1 MLITMDKWRTP
12 TKMAPTLEAV
22 GLTKRFGQFT
32 AVSDLSLR
40 LEGTKCVGF
49 LGPNGAGKTT
59 TMKIFTGLISA
70 SRGSVM
76 VNGVDVSK
84 DKKSALASCSA
95 LIETP
100 EMYPSLTA
108 KEALMMLSEIRG
120 VPREERSKQ
129 IDEAIARVKM
139 QEWENKKVGSF
150 SKGMKQRVNV
160 ASTLL
165 GDPDVIILDEPTI
178 GLDPRGMSEVRDIVK
193 SLGSR
198 LVFMSSH
205 LLAEVTE
212 VCQEV
217 ALIDHGKL
225 LVYDTIGSVTA
236 KFSGSGG
243 TVEVAFSRDL
253 EEAARGRIG
262 RLEGV
267 QSVTMSNGK
276 KANIRFAGGDVAQER
291 LFRQIAEMGI
301 GAISFRETSAG
312 LEDAYLKLVK
322 ETL

>member
-1 MLITMDKWRTP
+1 
-12 TKMAPTLEAV
+12 MAPSIEAL
-22 GLTKRFGQFT
+22 GLTKKFGDFT
-32 AVSDLSLR
+32 AVSNLNLK

-59 TMKIFTGLISA
+59 SLKIFTGLLSA
-70 SRGSVM
+70 SEGTAM
-76 VNGVDVSK
+76 VNGVDVAK
-84 DKKSALASCSA
+84 DKKGALASCTSM
-95 LIETP
+95 IETP
-100 EMYPSLTA
+100 EIYSSLTP
-108 KEALMMLSEIRG
+108 KEALTMLCEIRG
-120 VPREERSKQ
+120 VPRVERNKM
-129 IDEAIARVKM
+129 IDEALGKVKM

-165 GDPDVIILDEPTI
+165 SDPEVIFMDEPTT

-193 SLGSR
+193 SLSDR

-225 LVYDTIGSVTA
+225 LVYDTIGNVTA
-236 KFSGSGG
+236 KFAGAGG
-243 TVEVAFSRDL
+243 VVEVGFSGAVGD
-253 EEAARGRIG
+253 EAKGKVRS
-262 RLEGV
+262 LDGV
-267 QSVTMSNGK
+267 QSVEASNGRHL
-276 KANIRFAGGDVAQER
+276 IVRFSGGAPTQQR
-291 LFRQIAEMGI
+291 LFEQIAALKL
-301 GAISFRETSAG
+301 GATSFKETSSG
-312 LEDAYLKLVK
+312 LEDAYLSLVK